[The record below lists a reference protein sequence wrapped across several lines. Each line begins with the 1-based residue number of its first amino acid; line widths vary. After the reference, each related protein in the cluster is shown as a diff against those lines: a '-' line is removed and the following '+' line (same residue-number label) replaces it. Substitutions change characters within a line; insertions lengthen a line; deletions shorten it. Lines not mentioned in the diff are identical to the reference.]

1 MQNTKSTI
9 SKAYSMAHVV
19 VYNDEFRSY
28 LSFKDSADII
38 KCKYR
43 TGNIKEVVEQ
53 LQQSFTDTG

>member
-1 MQNTKSTI
+1 MIQPP
-9 SKAYSMAHVV
+9 YSMAHAV

-28 LSFKDSADII
+28 LSLKDSADII

>member
-1 MQNTKSTI
+1 MIQPP
-9 SKAYSMAHVV
+9 YSMAHAV